1 MRFFQLN
8 FLRYIRS
15 KSIRNFAGS
24 IVGIV
29 LIITVI
35 LCFYGL
41 VFGDYGLLQI
51 LHLRN
56 EQRKLCREIEIL
68 RIKEKLL
75 EDYKY
80 RLEKDEFLIEK
91 LARERAGL
99 CKPGEI
105 VFVFKE
111 VVPSTADRASQGLDK
126 WEQYR

>member
-8 FLRYIRS
+8 LLRYIGG
-15 KSIRNFAGS
+15 KSIRNFARS

-75 EDYKY
+75 EDYKF

-111 VVPSTADRASQGLDK
+111 VVPSTADKTSQGLDK
-126 WEQYR
+126 